1 MSELGEV
8 DSRFPVENTVDAL
21 LKQAVDHGASDVH
34 LKVGSAPIVRIDG
47 ELRRIDGYEPLSPTD
62 TEAFAR
68 AMFTEKAEADFAE
81 TGSTDFA
88 YGKHELGR
96 FRATAFR
103 QRGSV
108 SLVLRRVV
116 PGSKSFS
123 ELGLPKSLERIAGAK
138 SGLII
143 VTGPSGSG
151 KTTTIA
157 SIIDWINSNRGRSIM
172 TIEDPIEV
180 LHPDKR
186 SVVVQREV
194 GVDTADMAAAIHA
207 AMRHDTDVVMV
218 SELSKPDVARAAIDA
233 AETGHLVVTSMRTSD
248 PGDTINRLVS
258 MFPESQQNVIRA
270 QLASQI
276 QAVISQLLVDTGQV
290 GQVLACEVLTNNER
304 TQEWIMSGDDNTFL
318 IEVIKEGAFH
328 GMQTFD
334 QALLD
339 HVLGGSVGLDSVL
352 PYVRNT
358 HEVKAKALAAG
369 ISI

>member
-1 MSELGEV
+1 M
-8 DSRFPVENTVDAL
+8 ENKIDGL
-21 LKQAVDHGASDVH
+21 LKQAVNYGASDVH

-47 ELRRIDGYEPLSPTD
+47 ELRRLEGHPPLTPEDTLGYAE
-62 TEAFAR
+62 
-68 AMFTEKAEADFAE
+68 AMFTERAAAAFES

-123 ELGLPKSLERIAGAK
+123 ELGLPKTMEKVAGAP
-138 SGLII
+138 SGLVL
-143 VTGPSGSG
+143 VTGRSGSG
-151 KTTTIA
+151 KTTTMA
-157 SIIDWINSNRGRSIM
+157 SVIDWINSNKGRAII

-194 GVDTADMAAAIHA
+194 GVDTADMAEAIRA
-207 AMRHDTDVVMV
+207 AMRHDTDVILV
-218 SELSKPDVARAAIDA
+218 SEITTAEVARAAIDA
-233 AETGHLVVTSMRTSD
+233 AETGHLVVSSMRTND
-248 PGDTINRLVS
+248 PADTINRLIS
-258 MFPESQQNVIRA
+258 MFPESQHGVVRSQLAA
-270 QLASQI
+270 QLG
-276 QAVISQLLVDTGQV
+276 AVISQILIDSGN
-290 GQVLACEVLTNNER
+290 GGKVLACEVLTNNER
-304 TQEWIMSGDDNTFL
+304 TQEWIMGATEPSFL
-318 IEVIKEGAFH
+318 VEVIKEGGFH

-334 QALLD
+334 QALLQQ
-339 HVLGGSVGLDSVL
+339 VLAGQATLEAVL

-358 HEVKAKALAAG
+358 HELKAKALSAG
-369 ISI
+369 VAV

>member
-1 MSELGEV
+1 M
-8 DSRFPVENTVDAL
+8 DKNVDAL
-21 LKQAVDHGASDVH
+21 LKQAVTHGASDIH

-47 ELRRIDGYEPLSPTD
+47 ELRRLDGFEPLGPAD
-62 TEAFAR
+62 TLGYAE
-68 AMFTEKAEADFAE
+68 AMFTEKAAADFEAV
-81 TGSTDFA
+81 GSTDFA

-123 ELGLPKSLERIAGAK
+123 ELGLPKAMERIAALNT
-138 SGLII
+138 GLIL

-151 KTTTIA
+151 KTTTMA
-157 SIIDWINSNRGRSIM
+157 SVIDWINSNKGRAIM

-194 GVDTADMAAAIHA
+194 GVDTANMADAIRA

-218 SELSKPDVARAAIDA
+218 SEIADPDVARAAIDA
-233 AETGHLVVTSMRTSD
+233 AETGHLVISSMRTSD
-248 PGDTINRLVS
+248 PADTINRFIS
-258 MFPESQQNVIRA
+258 MFPESQHGVVRSQLAA
-270 QLASQI
+270 QLK
-276 QAVISQLLVDTGQV
+276 AVISQILLDTGKA

-304 TQEWIMSGDDNTFL
+304 SQEWIIGKEEASFL
-318 IEVIKEGAFH
+318 VEVIKEGAFH

-334 QALLD
+334 QALLN
-339 HVLGGSVGLDSVL
+339 HVLSGDVGIEWVL
-352 PYVRNT
+352 PFVRNT
-358 HEVKAKALAAG
+358 HELKAKASAAG
-369 ISI
+369 IAI

>member
-1 MSELGEV
+1 M
-8 DSRFPVENTVDAL
+8 ENNVDAL
-21 LKQAVDHGASDVH
+21 LKQAVNHGASDIH

-47 ELRRIDGYEPLSPTD
+47 ELRRIDGYDPLTPAD
-62 TEAFAR
+62 TEAFAK
-68 AMFTEKAEADFAE
+68 AMFTERSAVDFAE

-88 YGKHELGR
+88 YGRHELGR

-123 ELGLPKSLERIAGAK
+123 ELGLPKSMERIAAAK
-138 SGLII
+138 SGLVI

-151 KTTTIA
+151 KTTTMA
-157 SIIDWINSNRGRSIM
+157 SIIDWINSNKGRAIM

-194 GVDTADMAAAIHA
+194 GVDTADMSEAIHA
-207 AMRHDTDVVMV
+207 AMRHDTDVIMV
-218 SELSKPDVARAAIDA
+218 SEITNPEVARAAIDA
-233 AETGHLVVTSMRTSD
+233 AETGHLVITSMRTSD
-248 PGDTINRLVS
+248 PADTVNRLIS
-258 MFPESQQNVIRA
+258 MFPETRQAVARSQLAA
-270 QLASQI
+270 QL
-276 QAVISQLLVDTGQV
+276 QAVISQILVDTGQ

-304 TQEWIMSGDDNTFL
+304 TQEWIIGREESSFL
-318 IEVIKEGAFH
+318 VEVIKEGGFH

-334 QALLD
+334 QALLN
-339 HVLGGSVGLDSVL
+339 HVLGGNVGLDSVL

-358 HEVKAKALAAG
+358 HEIKAKALAAG

>member
-1 MSELGEV
+1 MENNV
-8 DSRFPVENTVDAL
+8 DVL
-21 LKQAVDHGASDVH
+21 LKQAVTHGASDIH

-47 ELRRIDGYEPLSPTD
+47 ELRRLDGYEPLRPAD
-62 TEAFAR
+62 TR
-68 AMFTEKAEADFAE
+68 ACAESLFTEKAAQEFDE

-116 PGSKSFS
+116 PGSRSFA
-123 ELGLPKSLERIAGAK
+123 ELGLPQTLERISDSAT
-138 SGLII
+138 GLIL

-151 KTTTIA
+151 KTTTMA
-157 SIIDWINSNRGRSIM
+157 SIIDWINSNKGRAII

-194 GVDTADMAAAIHA
+194 GVDTRDPAGAIRA
-207 AMRHDTDVVMV
+207 AMRHDTDVILV
-218 SELSKPDVARAAIDA
+218 SEIASTEVARAAIDA
-233 AETGHLVVTSMRTSD
+233 AETGHLVVSSMRTSD
-248 PGDTINRLVS
+248 PADTINRLVS
-258 MFPESQQNVIRA
+258 MFSDSQQVIVRG
-270 QLASQI
+270 QLAAQVR
-276 QAVISQLLVDTGQV
+276 AVISQIRIDTGQG
-290 GQVLACEVLTNNER
+290 GQVLGCEILTSNER
-304 TQEWIMSGDDNTFL
+304 SQEWIVGDEEPAQL
-318 IEVIKEGAFH
+318 VEVMKEGGFH
-328 GMQTFD
+328 GMQTID
-334 QALLD
+334 QAMLE
-339 HVLGGSVGLDSVL
+339 HVLGGGVNIESIL

-358 HEVKAKALAAG
+358 HEVKAKAMAAG

>member
-1 MSELGEV
+1 LEK
-8 DSRFPVENTVDAL
+8 NADAL
-21 LKQAVDHGASDVH
+21 LKKAVDYGASDIH

-47 ELRRIDGYEPLSPTD
+47 ELRRLDGYDPLRPAD
-62 TEAFAR
+62 TLGYAE
-68 AMFTEKAEADFAE
+68 AMFTENAAKDFKE

-88 YGKHELGR
+88 YGRHELGR

-116 PGSKSFS
+116 PGSQSFS
-123 ELGLPKSLERIAGAK
+123 ELGLPKTMEKIAGAK
-138 SGLII
+138 SGLVL

-151 KTTTIA
+151 KTTTMA
-157 SIIDWINSNRGRSIM
+157 SLIDWINSNQGRSIV

-194 GVDTADMAAAIHA
+194 GVDTGDMAAAIRA
-207 AMRHDTDVVMV
+207 AMRHDTDVILV
-218 SELSKPDVARAAIDA
+218 SEITEPDVARAAIDA
-233 AETGHLVVTSMRTSD
+233 SETGHLVISSMRTSD
-248 PGDTINRLVS
+248 PADTIQRLIS
-258 MFPESQQNVIRA
+258 MFPESQHRVIRS
-270 QLASQI
+270 QLAAQVK
-276 QAVISQLLVDTGQV
+276 AVISQILFDAGEAGL
-290 GQVLACEVLTNNER
+290 VLACEVLTSNER
-304 TQEWIMSGDDNTFL
+304 TQEWIIGGEEPSFL
-318 IEVIKEGAFH
+318 VEVIKEGGFH

-339 HVLGGSVGLDSVL
+339 QVVTGGVKIDAVL

-358 HEVKAKALAAG
+358 HEVKAKAQAAG
-369 ISI
+369 VIL

>member
-1 MSELGEV
+1 MTELGEV
-8 DSRFPVENTVDAL
+8 QTPVENTVDAL
-21 LKQAVDHGASDVH
+21 LKQAVGHGASDVH

-47 ELRRIDGYEPLSPTD
+47 ELRRLDGYEPLSPSD
-62 TEAFAR
+62 TEAFAE
-68 AMFTEKAEADFAE
+68 AMFTEKAAADFAAA
-81 TGSTDFA
+81 GSTDFA

-116 PGSKSFS
+116 PGSRSFS
-123 ELGLPKSLERIAGAK
+123 ELGLPKSMERIAGAK

-157 SIIDWINSNRGRSIM
+157 SIIDWINSNKGRAIM

-194 GVDTADMAAAIHA
+194 GVDTADMAGAIHA
-207 AMRHDTDVVMV
+207 AMRHDTDVIMV
-218 SELSKPDVARAAIDA
+218 SELARADVARAAIDA
-233 AETGHLVVTSMRTSD
+233 SETGHLVITSMRTND

-258 MFPESQQNVIRA
+258 MFPESQHHVLRS
-270 QLASQI
+270 QLAHQL
-276 QAVISQLLVDTGQV
+276 QAVISQILVDAGQM

-304 TQEWIMSGDDNTFL
+304 TQEWIMGGEDVSFL
-318 IEVIKEGAFH
+318 VEVIKEGAFH

-334 QALLD
+334 QALLN
-339 HVLGGSVGLDSVL
+339 HVLGGSVGLESVL

-369 ISI
+369 ISV